1 MATVITIAIAALG
14 VVCILLVKGGNR
26 YNDNDDMER

>member
-1 MATVITIAIAALG
+1 MTIVIVAFG
-14 VVCILLVKGGNR
+14 VVCVLLVKGGNR